1 MKAVFT
7 IKVTLENRNVETN
20 FGTQEAM
27 EDLDLLLLQNILK
40 VLSDVPK
47 KVKQQVDR
55 YYTMPDDNGEMTAK
69 IQEEEEVVENPQEEK
84 TEQ

>member
-55 YYTMPDDNGEMTAK
+55 YYTMPDDNGEIAAK
-69 IQEEEEVVENPQEEK
+69 IQEEEEK
-84 TEQ
+84 TE

>member
-40 VLSDVPK
+40 VLSDVQK

-55 YYTMPDDNGEMTAK
+55 YYAMLDDSGEMTEK

>member
-7 IKVTLENRNVETN
+7 IKVILENRNVETN

-55 YYTMPDDNGEMTAK
+55 YYTMPDDNGEMTVK

-84 TEQ
+84 TE

>member
-55 YYTMPDDNGEMTAK
+55 YYAMLDDSGEMTEK
-69 IQEEEEVVENPQEEK
+69 VQEEEEVVENPQEEK
-84 TEQ
+84 TE

>member
-1 MKAVFT
+1 MIANFT

-47 KVKQQVDR
+47 KVKQQVVR
-55 YYTMPDDNGEMTAK
+55 YYSMLDDSGEMTAK

>member
-55 YYTMPDDNGEMTAK
+55 YYTMPDDNGEMTVK

-84 TEQ
+84 TE

>member
-55 YYTMPDDNGEMTAK
+55 YYTMPDDNGEMTVK
-69 IQEEEEVVENPQEEK
+69 IQEEEEGVENPQEEK
-84 TEQ
+84 TEK

>member
-55 YYTMPDDNGEMTAK
+55 YYTMPDDNGEMTVK

>member
-55 YYTMPDDNGEMTAK
+55 YYTMPDDNGEIAAK
-69 IQEEEEVVENPQEEK
+69 IQEEEDIVENPQEEK
-84 TEQ
+84 TE

>member
-55 YYTMPDDNGEMTAK
+55 YYTMPDDNGEMTVK

-84 TEQ
+84 TEK